1 MSCKF
6 FSRRDEKTRRNSV
19 SLILTNFYYYFNVV
33 FISRA
38 IKKAIEKLSHR
49 QELHIKHYDPSKG
62 LDNTRRLTGKHETA
76 SYKTFSS
83 ATASRNV
90 SIRIPRQVDEE
101 QCGYF
106 EDRRPAANCDPYAVT
121 NILVKTVCLDPI
133 DDGNTSNN

>member
-1 MSCKF
+1 LNI
-6 FSRRDEKTRRNSV
+6 FS
-19 SLILTNFYYYFNVV
+19 

-49 QELHIKHYDPSKG
+49 QELHIKHYDPSNG

-76 SYKTFSS
+76 SFKKFSS

-133 DDGNTSNN
+133 DDGNKSNN